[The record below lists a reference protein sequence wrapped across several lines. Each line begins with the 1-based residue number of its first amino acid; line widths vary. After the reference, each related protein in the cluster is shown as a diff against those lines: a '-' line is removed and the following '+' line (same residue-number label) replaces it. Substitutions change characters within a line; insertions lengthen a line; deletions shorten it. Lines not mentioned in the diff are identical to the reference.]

1 MLKEIPE
8 GRAIVLI
15 EYLHRYMEFIGA
27 ETDQM
32 SGNALK
38 FEDKVIEQFD
48 KGPPTGRQSRGITG
62 ESQQQFLQDGEL
74 LIGRYAWKS
83 NRVIFHQAGCFF
95 EQSLEIVMDLQL

>member
-38 FEDKVIEQFD
+38 FEDKVIEQFG
-48 KGPPTGRQSRGITG
+48 KGILLRAGNLEESLVSR
-62 ESQQQFLQDGEL
+62 
-74 LIGRYAWKS
+74 S
-83 NRVIFHQAGCFF
+83 NNSYKMA
-95 EQSLEIVMDLQL
+95 SY